1 MNDLPT
7 LEQLREDILDLSEAL
22 DQLLD
27 AEGRLEP
34 WESFASKLKH
44 LERRE
49 R

>member
-7 LEQLREDILDLSEAL
+7 FEQLRQDILDLSEAL
-22 DQLLD
+22 ERFLD